1 MNEEE
6 KILKQWITLKESGVE
21 RAKVASRKLFFIS
34 MALTGIVVALIF
46 LKANS
51 IFIAL
56 VSTAIGWSIAE
67 RNALRSRVNLWPKL
81 EKYLS
86 WEAIHERLS
95 K

>member
-1 MNEEE
+1 M
-6 KILKQWITLKESGVE
+6 E
-21 RAKVASRKLFFIS
+21 RAKFASRKLFFIGIL
-34 MALTGIVVALIF
+34 LTGIVAVLMF
-46 LKANS
+46 FKANS

-56 VSTAIGWSIAE
+56 VSAVIGWSIAE
-67 RNALRSRVNLWPKL
+67 RNALRSRINLWPKL